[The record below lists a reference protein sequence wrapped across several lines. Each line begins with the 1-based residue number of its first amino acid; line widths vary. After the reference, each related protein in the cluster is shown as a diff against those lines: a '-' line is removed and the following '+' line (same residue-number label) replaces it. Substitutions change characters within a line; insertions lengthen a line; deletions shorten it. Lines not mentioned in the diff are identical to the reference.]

1 MHPKGR
7 GGGTLLLLLLL
18 LPFLALLALG
28 ATDAHLVP
36 RLSFQKGDPRR
47 LVSSFSHSGVQN
59 YDVFLLSP
67 DGDTLFVGA
76 RDAILALDITR
87 PGDIRVK
94 GEIPWSPPASKKEE
108 CVFKKKS
115 NETEC
120 FNFLRVLVP
129 LNASHLYACG
139 TFAFSPTCAFLDLA
153 NFTLVS
159 DAKGHPLLQEGK
171 GLCPF
176 DPRHQNTATV
186 VDGEL
191 YAGTMN
197 NFQGNEPIISRT
209 LGTRTP
215 LKTDSFL
222 TWLHP
227 DASFVGSFSPAA
239 FDPEAEGKVYFFF
252 SETGKEFDFFERLT
266 VPRVARVCKNDV
278 GGDKVLQKKWTT
290 FLKAGLS
297 CSQGNG
303 HFPFTLLRHVAPLHQ
318 AQGGPTL
325 LYGAFASQW
334 QGGSS
339 SPSSSA
345 VCAFSLSSIQR
356 AFEGKYKELNKDCS
370 RWVTYSGPPME
381 PRPGSCGVGPSS
393 DKALTFMKDHF
404 LMEERVAPVLG
415 RPLLVA
421 QGPPYSRLALHT
433 TRLANGKAITVLFLG
448 TEGGFLHKA
457 VSLEGGQAHIVE
469 EVQLFERPEPVRN
482 LLLDPKKG
490 RLFVGHSEGVLEV
503 PLANCSQHLSCAQCV
518 LARDPFCAWDGTQC
532 RDITREGE
540 GGHHQGGGEPPQN
553 RTQWAQDVEGGHPE
567 PLCPPSTAA
576 KGRSGPRTSH
586 PMGLPV
592 TELRGPLHSLVR
604 LPCPRASA
612 LANYSWTLPAATP
625 PSAALVVSEE
635 EAGGVS
641 GGGAGGGLVV
651 LVGREALGPF
661 TCWASE
667 NGFRH
672 PVALFRVLPSSSSSS
687 SSEDADRPELSGAA
701 GKGHRSE
708 PMSRRRSYWVQFV
721 TVTVLLAVTLTVAAA
736 LGFFSFYEAAKARS
750 KVRGVE
756 GAAAPEGGGQAASG
770 QEKAPLNGNDGHGRA
785 TTTKSCCVQVDIDA
799 ENNRLTADNE
809 EDGEAKHVAAVDI

>member
-7 GGGTLLLLLLL
+7 GRGSATVLLLLLLL
-18 LPFLALLALG
+18 AFV
-28 ATDAHLVP
+28 ATAAHLVP
-36 RLSFQKGDPRR
+36 RLSFRKEDPRR
-47 LVSSFSHSGVQN
+47 LVSSFSHKEVQN

-67 DGDTLFVGA
+67 DGETLFVGA
-76 RDAILALDITR
+76 REAILALDITR
-87 PGDIRVK
+87 PGDIQVK

-129 LNASHLYACG
+129 LNATHLYACG
-139 TFAFSPTCAFLDLA
+139 TYAFSPTCAFLDVA
-153 NFTLVS
+153 NFTLVK
-159 DAKGHPLLQEGK
+159 DAKGNPLLQEGK
-171 GLCPF
+171 GICPF
-176 DPRHQNTATV
+176 DPRHQNTAIV

-239 FDPEAEGKVYFFF
+239 LDPEAEEGKVYFFF

-318 AQGGPTL
+318 PQGGATL
-325 LYGAFASQW
+325 LYGVFASQW
-334 QGGSS
+334 QGGS
-339 SPSSSA
+339 SSSA

-404 LMEERVAPVLG
+404 LMEGRVAPVLG

-421 QGPPYSRLALHT
+421 HGTPYSRLALHH
-433 TRLANGKAITVLFLG
+433 TRLASGKTLTVLFLG
-448 TEGGFLHKA
+448 TEGGSLHKA
-457 VSLEGGQAHIVE
+457 VSLDGSGGEAHIVE

-482 LLLDPKKG
+482 LLLDPTQG
-490 RLFVGHSEGVLEV
+490 RLFVGHSRGVLEV
-503 PLANCSQHLSCAQCV
+503 PWANCSQHRSCAQCV
-518 LARDPFCAWDGTQC
+518 LARDPFCAWDGERC
-532 RDITREGE
+532 RDLSRDGAD
-540 GGHHQGGGEPPQN
+540 GDPQN
-553 RTQWAQDVEGGHPE
+553 RTRWAQDVEGGRPG
-567 PLCPPSTAA
+567 PLCPPIGSSGSSASA
-576 KGRSGPRTSH
+576 KGRSGPRSSL
-586 PMGLPV
+586 PVGLPV
-592 TELRGPLHSLVR
+592 TELRGPVHSLLR

-625 PSAALVVSEE
+625 PWAALVVPEE
-635 EAGGVS
+635 EAGGALLS
-641 GGGAGGGLVV
+641 GGGGLVV
-651 LVGREALGPF
+651 LVGREPRGPF
-661 TCWASE
+661 ACWASE

-672 PVALFRVLPSSSSSS
+672 PVALFRVLPVSAPSFSG
-687 SSEDADRPELSGAA
+687 EGDRPELSGAA
-701 GKGHRSE
+701 GKGPGPE
-708 PMSRRRSYWVQFV
+708 PMSERRSYWVQFV
-721 TVTVLLAVTLTVAAA
+721 TVTVLLAMTLSVAAA
-736 LGFFSFYEAAKARS
+736 LAFFSFYEKVKAKS
-750 KVRGVE
+750 KVDHTG
-756 GAAAPEGGGQAASG
+756 GPEGGQASG
-770 QEKAPLNGNDGHGRA
+770 QEKAPLQSSQAAPPESSSGGSN
-785 TTTKSCCVQVDIDA
+785 TKSCCVQVDIDA
-799 ENNRLTADNE
+799 ENNRLTTDKEE
-809 EDGEAKHVAAVDI
+809 EDGGAKPVAAVAI